1 MKRLIAWFAAN
12 SVAANLLML
21 FIIAAG
27 LMSLSDIRKETFP
40 SIPLDSVTVTVTY
53 PGASPAEVEQSVCT
67 RIEEAIFDIQG
78 IEELNTTASEN
89 ICSVS
94 VTTQKGFETNDL
106 YNQIK
111 TRVDGIT
118 SFPLDIEEPRIS
130 ANTTRRNTVLNLI
143 LSGSTDE
150 LTLKRLAD
158 KLRDEL
164 LELPSVT
171 QVEQFNVKP
180 YEISIEVTDRSLRA
194 YDLTFSELADTVR
207 RASLDLAGG
216 VIKTTG
222 GDILLRTQGQLRHGE
237 QFGAIPLRA
246 QPDGTYVTV
255 GEVANVI
262 DGLEQAD
269 MEGQFNG
276 KSAVLITVFRVGE
289 QSVLDVS
296 AEVKTYMQKAKQS
309 LPEGIALNI
318 WQDRSKMF
326 EDRLDL
332 LVRSAV
338 VGLTLVF
345 ALLVLFLRLRLA
357 VWVSVGIAVSFM
369 GALFMLPLFGSSI
382 NMISMFAFVLVLGI
396 VVDDAIIVGERIFTQ
411 HRKGIF
417 GLEAAINGAQEV
429 SKPVVF
435 AVLTTVIAFLP
446 IFFLPGIEG
455 KIWQIISIV
464 VICTLAF
471 SLIESMLIL
480 PSHLS
485 HIDSTAKSRFGFLN
499 YLSAKQEAFVDG
511 VEKFIFEKYRPFLS
525 LVLSWRYAAVAVF
538 VAMFMVFVVLVK
550 GGWIPMVFFP
560 KVEGDMVTGSV
571 RFAQGTHVDIT
582 RDAVDRMQ
590 LAADSLRAELM
601 NEVHVDQFSG
611 IVNALGSQPMSRT
624 GNRGG
629 HVGEVAIELVPAEN
643 RLVSNE
649 IIMRRWREK
658 IGEIPESLELSFNSS
673 ITHRGADID
682 IQLSGNDLQEL
693 NRAANRLKEQ
703 LGGYPGIF
711 DVRNSFESGK
721 RELRLQLKPYA
732 ETLGISYREL
742 ARQVRQA
749 FYGEEAQRIQRNK
762 DEVKVF
768 VRYTEDER
776 RSVYSL
782 EHMTVKLPNG
792 LEVPLST
799 VANITYDRSPSQ
811 IKRIDRKRIVRV
823 TAHVDSGKTTA
834 NNVMADLKVTFL
846 PSLEKSFKDVE
857 WNPSG
862 RQKNKGELISSMIN
876 GFYMAIMGI
885 FAILA
890 VSFRSYVQP
899 IIVVSAI
906 PFGLIGAI
914 FGHALLGI
922 DISLL
927 SLCGMIAV
935 SGVVVNDNLVLV
947 DFINRA
953 RDRGLDVAQAISE
966 AGVARF
972 RPILLT
978 SLTTFAGLTPLML
991 EKSVQAQFLI
1001 PMAVSLAFGVMFATT
1016 VSLLL
1021 TPSAYHI
1028 LEDVKGFLKGGN

>member
-40 SIPLDSVTVTVTY
+40 SIPLDSVTVTVIY

-67 RIEEAIFDIQG
+67 RVEEAIFDIQG

-118 SFPLDIEEPRIS
+118 SFPLDIEEPRVS

-396 VVDDAIIVGERIFTQ
+396 VVDDAIIVG
-411 HRKGIF
+411 
-417 GLEAAINGAQEV
+417 
-429 SKPVVF
+429 
-435 AVLTTVIAFLP
+435 
-446 IFFLPGIEG
+446 
-455 KIWQIISIV
+455 
-464 VICTLAF
+464 
-471 SLIESMLIL
+471 
-480 PSHLS
+480 
-485 HIDSTAKSRFGFLN
+485 
-499 YLSAKQEAFVDG
+499 
-511 VEKFIFEKYRPFLS
+511 
-525 LVLSWRYAAVAVF
+525 
-538 VAMFMVFVVLVK
+538 
-550 GGWIPMVFFP
+550 
-560 KVEGDMVTGSV
+560 
-571 RFAQGTHVDIT
+571 
-582 RDAVDRMQ
+582 
-590 LAADSLRAELM
+590 
-601 NEVHVDQFSG
+601 
-611 IVNALGSQPMSRT
+611 
-624 GNRGG
+624 
-629 HVGEVAIELVPAEN
+629 
-643 RLVSNE
+643 
-649 IIMRRWREK
+649 
-658 IGEIPESLELSFNSS
+658 
-673 ITHRGADID
+673 
-682 IQLSGNDLQEL
+682 
-693 NRAANRLKEQ
+693 
-703 LGGYPGIF
+703 
-711 DVRNSFESGK
+711 
-721 RELRLQLKPYA
+721 
-732 ETLGISYREL
+732 
-742 ARQVRQA
+742 
-749 FYGEEAQRIQRNK
+749 
-762 DEVKVF
+762 
-768 VRYTEDER
+768 
-776 RSVYSL
+776 
-782 EHMTVKLPNG
+782 
-792 LEVPLST
+792 
-799 VANITYDRSPSQ
+799 
-811 IKRIDRKRIVRV
+811 
-823 TAHVDSGKTTA
+823 
-834 NNVMADLKVTFL
+834 
-846 PSLEKSFKDVE
+846 
-857 WNPSG
+857 
-862 RQKNKGELISSMIN
+862 
-876 GFYMAIMGI
+876 
-885 FAILA
+885 
-890 VSFRSYVQP
+890 
-899 IIVVSAI
+899 
-906 PFGLIGAI
+906 
-914 FGHALLGI
+914 
-922 DISLL
+922 
-927 SLCGMIAV
+927 
-935 SGVVVNDNLVLV
+935 
-947 DFINRA
+947 
-953 RDRGLDVAQAISE
+953 
-966 AGVARF
+966 
-972 RPILLT
+972 
-978 SLTTFAGLTPLML
+978 
-991 EKSVQAQFLI
+991 
-1001 PMAVSLAFGVMFATT
+1001 
-1016 VSLLL
+1016 
-1021 TPSAYHI
+1021 
-1028 LEDVKGFLKGGN
+1028 

>member
-1 MKRLIAWFAAN
+1 MNRLIAWFAAN

-21 FIIAAG
+21 FIIVAG

-111 TRVDGIT
+111 TRVDGII
-118 SFPLDIEEPRIS
+118 SFPVEIEEPRIS

-143 LSGSTDE
+143 LSGSADE

-222 GDILLRTQGQLRHGE
+222 GDILLRTQGQLREGE
-237 QFGAIPLRA
+237 QFSAIPLRA

-296 AEVKTYMQKAKQS
+296 AEVKAYMARARNS

-326 EDRLDL
+326 EDRLNL
-332 LVRSAV
+332 LVRSAF

-411 HRKGIF
+411 HRQGIF
-417 GLEAAINGAQEV
+417 GLQAAINGAQEV

-485 HIDSTAKSRFGFLN
+485 HIDSTAKSRFAFLN
-499 YLSAKQEAFVDG
+499 YMSAKQEAFVDG

-571 RFAQGTHVDIT
+571 RFAQGTHVDVT
-582 RDAVDRMQ
+582 REAVDRMQ

-601 NEVHVDQFSG
+601 NEVHVDQFNG

-624 GNRGG
+624 GIRGG

-658 IGEIPESLELSFNSS
+658 IGQIPESLELSFNSS

-682 IQLSGNDLQEL
+682 IQLAGNDLQEL

-703 LGGYPGIF
+703 LSGYPGIF

-732 ETLGISYREL
+732 ETMGITYSEL

-749 FYGEEAQRIQRNK
+749 FYGEVAQRIQRNK

-768 VRYTEDER
+768 VRYTESER

-782 EHMTVKLPNG
+782 EHMTVKLPDG

-834 NNVMADLKVTFL
+834 NNVMADLKVSFL
-846 PSLEKSFKDVE
+846 PGLEKSFKDVT

-862 RQKNKGELISSMIN
+862 RQKNKGELISSMVN

-1028 LEDVKGFLKGGN
+1028 LEDIKSLLKQ

>member
-1 MKRLIAWFAAN
+1 VNRLIAWFAGN

-21 FIIAAG
+21 FIIIAG
-27 LMSLSDIRKETFP
+27 MLSLPQIRKETFP
-40 SIPLDSVTVTVTY
+40 SVPLDSVTVTVAY

-78 IEELNTTASEN
+78 IEELSATASEN
-89 ICSVS
+89 LCSVT
-94 VTTQKGFETNDL
+94 VDVQKGFKTDDL
-106 YNQIK
+106 YNDIK
-111 TRVDGIT
+111 TRIDAIT
-118 SFPLDIEEPRIS
+118 SFPLETEEPNIA

-143 LSGSTDE
+143 ISGAADE
-150 LTLKRLAD
+150 LSLKHLAD
-158 KLRDEL
+158 SMRDDL
-164 LELPSVT
+164 LELPSIT

-180 YEISIEVTDRSLRA
+180 YEVSIEVTDRSLRA
-194 YDLTFSELADTVR
+194 YDLTFSEVADTVR

-216 VIKTTG
+216 VIKTLG
-222 GDILLRTQGQLRHGE
+222 GDVLLRTQGQLREGE
-237 QFGAIPLRA
+237 QFESIPLRA
-246 QPDGTYVTV
+246 KPDGTFVTV
-255 GEVANVI
+255 GEVAEVI
-262 DGLEQAD
+262 DGLEEAD
-269 MEGQFNG
+269 MEGKFNG
-276 KSAVLITVFRVGE
+276 QSAVLLTVFRVGE

-296 AEVKTYMQKAKQS
+296 QEVTDYIEQTRPT
-309 LPEGIALNI
+309 LPDGISLNI

-326 EDRLDL
+326 KDRLNL
-332 LVRSAV
+332 LVRSALM
-338 VGLTLVF
+338 GLALVF
-345 ALLVLFLRLRLA
+345 TLLVLFLRLRLA

-369 GALFMLPLFGSSI
+369 GALFLLPYFDGSI

-411 HRKGIF
+411 HRNGIY
-417 GLEAAINGAQEV
+417 GLQAAVSGAQDV
-429 SKPVVF
+429 AKPVIF
-435 AVLTTVIAFLP
+435 AVMTTIVAFLP
-446 IFFLPGIEG
+446 IFFLPGMEG

-464 VICTLAF
+464 VIATLAF
-471 SLIESMLIL
+471 SLVESLLIL

-485 HIDSTAKSRFGFLN
+485 HIDSTATSRFALFN
-499 YLSAKQEAFVDG
+499 YFSGKQQAFVDK
-511 VEKFIFEKYRPFLS
+511 VENFIFEVYRPFLS
-525 LVLSWRYAAVAVF
+525 LVLRWRYATLSVF
-538 VAMFMVFVVLVK
+538 ISMFIIFIVLVK

-560 KVEGDMVTGSV
+560 KVEGDMMVSSV
-571 RFAQGTHVDIT
+571 RFAQGTHVDKSRT
-582 RDAVDRMQ
+582 AVTHMQDA
-590 LAADSLRAELM
+590 AAVLRTELM
-601 NEVHVDQFSG
+601 EEVGADQFNG
-611 IVNALGSQPMSRT
+611 ISSSLGSQPMSRT
-624 GNRGG
+624 GLRGG

-649 IIMRRWREK
+649 EIMRRWREK
-658 IGEIPESLELSFNSS
+658 IGQIPESLELSFNST

-682 IQLSGNDLQEL
+682 IQLAGNDLDEL
-693 NRAANRLKEQ
+693 NRAANQLQEQ
-703 LGGYPGIF
+703 LRGYPGIF

-732 ETLGISYREL
+732 ETLGLTYSEL

-749 FYGEEAQRIQRNK
+749 FYGEEVQRMQRNK
-762 DEVKVF
+762 DEVF
-768 VRYTEDER
+768 VRYTEHER

-782 EHMTVKLPNG
+782 ENMTIKLANG
-792 LEVPLST
+792 QEVPLSS
-799 VANITYDRSPSQ
+799 VAEIRYDRSPSE
-811 IKRIDRKRIVRV
+811 IKRIDRKRIIRV
-823 TAHVDSGKTTA
+823 TGYVDSSKTTA
-834 NNVMADLKVTFL
+834 NSVMADLRQGFL
-846 PSLEKSFKDVE
+846 PALEQNFNDVT

-862 RQKNKGELISSMIN
+862 NQKNKGELISAMVG
-876 GFYMAIMGI
+876 GFQMAVMGI
-885 FAILA
+885 FALLA

-914 FGHALLGI
+914 LGHALLGL

-927 SLCGMIAV
+927 SLSGMIAV

-953 RDRGLDVAQAISE
+953 RDKGMDVAQAIRE

-972 RPILLT
+972 RPIMLT

-1028 LEDVKGFLKGGN
+1028 LEDVRGWLKR